1 MRLRSS
7 RKREQILNLILMNL
21 QHVKNENVRKTG
33 SYISLG
39 KSGLVSFSKDAIINL
54 KLQKGTKMMLLQDK
68 DKPKDWYLSITDEG
82 DIEFRPYKEESGG
95 FNSSGIVKKI
105 KESLEIYSEKSIRIA
120 LGAPFKEEGKML
132 IALITAKI

>member
-1 MRLRSS
+1 
-7 RKREQILNLILMNL
+7 MNL

-82 DIEFRPYKEESGG
+82 DIEFRPYKEEFGDL
-95 FNSSGIVKKI
+95 IVQ
-105 KESLEIYSEKSIRIA
+105 EL
-120 LGAPFKEEGKML
+120 
-132 IALITAKI
+132 